1 MGGIGGWLLMRA
13 DVAATLGL
21 ILRVLFSAVVPLS
34 SLRIWW
40 EDMLWSEVGP
50 LLKGCVRLE
59 TCSRKNISLIRID
72 ELSLPRSYLYRS
84 LFSLRPVSTWSIRLG
99 CLVKFGTMDKT
110 NWSVALA
117 LRFKSVRE
125 VYLECKSFLQGP
137 TAICVYLC
145 SHVCASCVSLNTG
158 SPCSFRMVSI
168 PLSLLSLG
176 LLLYSLSKYKAE
188 RLHRKEAQEEMV
200 SKEVELQEARSEL
213 SAYQQALKAKVGNHG
228 SEIHFASRQ
237 VKDKQPSKPTS
248 PECAICF
255 EDMESGK
262 CGKGGKKWLG
272 YRSKTRRR
280 AVFVPCGHAC
290 VCNLCA
296 NKIHKSTN
304 QCPVCR
310 SKLTKKPL
318 TLPAVL
324 HI

>member
-1 MGGIGGWLLMRA
+1 
-13 DVAATLGL
+13 
-21 ILRVLFSAVVPLS
+21 
-34 SLRIWW
+34 
-40 EDMLWSEVGP
+40 
-50 LLKGCVRLE
+50 
-59 TCSRKNISLIRID
+59 
-72 ELSLPRSYLYRS
+72 
-84 LFSLRPVSTWSIRLG
+84 
-99 CLVKFGTMDKT
+99 MDKM
-110 NWSVALA
+110 NWSVASA

-125 VYLECKSFLQGP
+125 VYLEFKSFVQGP
-137 TAICVYLC
+137 TAICFYLC
-145 SHVCASCVSLNTG
+145 SHVCASCVSLNRG
-158 SPCSFRMVSI
+158 SSSCFRLVSI

-176 LLLYSLSKYKAE
+176 LLLYSLRKYKLE

-200 SKEVELQEARSEL
+200 SKEVALQEARAEL
-213 SAYQQALKAKVGNHG
+213 SAYQQEFEAKGRNRG

-237 VKDKQPSKPTS
+237 VKDKQPSKRTS

-262 CGKGGKKWLG
+262 GGKKWLG
-272 YRSKTRRR
+272 YRPKPRRR

-310 SKLTKKPL
+310 SKLTKKPV

>member
-1 MGGIGGWLLMRA
+1 MEKM
-13 DVAATLGL
+13 
-21 ILRVLFSAVVPLS
+21 
-34 SLRIWW
+34 
-40 EDMLWSEVGP
+40 
-50 LLKGCVRLE
+50 
-59 TCSRKNISLIRID
+59 
-72 ELSLPRSYLYRS
+72 
-84 LFSLRPVSTWSIRLG
+84 
-99 CLVKFGTMDKT
+99 

-117 LRFKSVRE
+117 VRFKSVRE

-145 SHVCASCVSLNTG
+145 SHVCASCVSLNRG
-158 SPCSFRMVSI
+158 SSSSFRMASI

-188 RLHRKEAQEEMV
+188 RLQRKEAQEEMV
-200 SKEVELQEARSEL
+200 AKEVELQEARAEV
-213 SAYQQALKAKVGNHG
+213 SAYQQELVAKVGNRG
-228 SEIHFASRQ
+228 SEIHFVSRQ
-237 VKDKQPSKPTS
+237 VKDNQPSKRIS

-255 EDMESGK
+255 LDMESGK
-262 CGKGGKKWLG
+262 SSKVRMKWLG
-272 YRSKTRRR
+272 YARPKLRRR

-304 QCPVCR
+304 QCPICR
-310 SKLTKKPL
+310 SKLTKKPV